1 MFKKY
6 NKIIKKILFIPA
18 SVVGTGIIVVSVG
31 GMAIMG
37 GVVLICYIVKTV
49 GEGIIHDFGYIVKS
63 ISTMIMNEEKM
74 IEINATDIEMGY
86 NSYVEV
92 KVIDVDANKNTDI
105 LPTPSA
111 IAYGVQSLTGA
122 CGFGLLQIANVVNM
136 QKIIPI

>member
-18 SVVGTGIIVVSVG
+18 SIIGTGIIVVSVG

-49 GEGIIHDFGYIVKS
+49 GEGIIHDFACIVKS
-63 ISTMIMNEEKM
+63 ISTMIINEEKM

-86 NSYVEV
+86 NSYIEV
-92 KVIDVDANKNTDI
+92 KVIDIDAKKNTDI
-105 LPTPSA
+105 LP
-111 IAYGVQSLTGA
+111 
-122 CGFGLLQIANVVNM
+122 IANVVNM